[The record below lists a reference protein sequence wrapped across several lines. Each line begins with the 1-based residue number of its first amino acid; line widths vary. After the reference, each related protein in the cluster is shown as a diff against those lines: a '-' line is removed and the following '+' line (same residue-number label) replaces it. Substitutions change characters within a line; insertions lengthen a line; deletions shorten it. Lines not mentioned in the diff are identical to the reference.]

1 LTADTGRNRI
11 RDVASLVANEGGYL
25 SLFLTPQVLFDAGAM
40 SDLSAAY
47 DRYADFESFR
57 RTVARTPRTEVYE
70 VGPGDRLDALLAARR
85 RARQS

>member
-1 LTADTGRNRI
+1 MD
-11 RDVASLVANEGGYL
+11 DV
-25 SLFLTPQVLFDAGAM
+25 
-40 SDLSAAY
+40 SAAY

-85 RARQS
+85 RARQA